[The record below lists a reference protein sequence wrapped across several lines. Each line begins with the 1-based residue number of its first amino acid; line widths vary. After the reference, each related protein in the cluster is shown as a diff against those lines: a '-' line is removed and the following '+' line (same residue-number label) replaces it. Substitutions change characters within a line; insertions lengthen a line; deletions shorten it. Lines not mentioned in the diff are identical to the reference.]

1 MIREVKVEKY
11 LNKKT
16 KDEEYIVYKLRVNDS
31 VLDKRFTDF
40 YNLDRELRQLDSKLI
55 KIPGKSIFK
64 NEKVLNDRVTGFN
77 NYLNFIISSKNPV
90 WRDSKQFRD
99 FIRVENDVMNWNDQ
113 QLELTNKIKKLK
125 SIIYKRDN
133 NFNKLLIECLTMMK
147 ALQSRINEK
156 IKNPNELNKRKDLL
170 MKNSDE
176 IDIIQL
182 MIKDNLSSTKI
193 SPVKPTTKVQ
203 SFGSKNN
210 AELKELQVQE
220 IANQDKQLESLSNKL
235 HLQLNIALTINQEIE
250 EQNEFLSTATSTLKT
265 KNCTSITPN
274 YDHLYNNLQTVKSI
288 LGSST
293 KLTLAE
299 KILYSH
305 LTNPEDSLSGYNS
318 NNIRGNAYLKLT
330 PDRVAMQ
337 DASAQMA
344 LLQFMTCGLETTAIP
359 SSIHCDH
366 LIQAYE
372 GAESDLKRS
381 IVSNKE
387 VFDFLESASK
397 KYGIEFWK
405 PGAGIIHQLVLE
417 NYAAPGMLML
427 GTDSHTPNAG
437 GMGMLAIGVGG
448 ADAVDGMSGTP
459 WELKA
464 PKVIGVKL
472 TGQMNGWTT
481 PKDLILHLAGKL
493 TVKGGT
499 GSIIE
504 YFGPGLDNQS
514 CTGLATM
521 ANMGAEVGATTST
534 FPYSNSMREYLHA
547 TARGPVAKAA
557 DEISKTGFLQADK
570 DAEYDQVIEINLSEL
585 EPHINGPFT
594 PDLATPLSK
603 FKQMVQEN
611 NWPTKLSA
619 GLIGSCTN
627 SSYQDMSRVE
637 SIAQQAKAANREAVV
652 PFMVTPGSELIR
664 ATIERDGV
672 QSTLESVGATVLAN
686 ACGPC
691 IGQWDR
697 REAKNEDNA
706 ILTSFNRNFKARND
720 GNLKT
725 MNFLASPEIVTA
737 MSIAG
742 SMTFNPM
749 TDILP
754 ASGNSKELKFEP
766 PHGTFL
772 PTEGFIPGD
781 TTFAP
786 EPTPEPIPETPV
798 QISPSSTRLEILEPF
813 KSHFENPE
821 EAGELP
827 KMQCLMRVRGKC
839 TTDHISAAGPWLKY
853 KGHLSNISENTL
865 MTAVNDEDGKVNS
878 AYDFQEKTTSTIP
891 DIAKRYRERQQPWM
905 IVVDENYGEGSA
917 REHAAMQP
925 RWLGCCVVL
934 GRSLARIHE
943 TNIKK
948 QGFVPLTFKN
958 KEDYNK
964 IDAGDQVETV
974 GLKGLFAGDL
984 NTPVSVKVTKKDGS
998 VLDIPV
1004 NHTLS
1009 VDQLNWV
1016 RHGSALNA
1024 IAAAAA
1030 AK

>member
-1 MIREVKVEKY
+1 M
-11 LNKKT
+11 
-16 KDEEYIVYKLRVNDS
+16 
-31 VLDKRFTDF
+31 KR
-40 YNLDRELRQLDSKLI
+40 
-55 KIPGKSIFK
+55 
-64 NEKVLNDRVTGFN
+64 
-77 NYLNFIISSKNPV
+77 
-90 WRDSKQFRD
+90 
-99 FIRVENDVMNWNDQ
+99 
-113 QLELTNKIKKLK
+113 
-125 SIIYKRDN
+125 
-133 NFNKLLIECLTMMK
+133 
-147 ALQSRINEK
+147 
-156 IKNPNELNKRKDLL
+156 
-170 MKNSDE
+170 
-176 IDIIQL
+176 
-182 MIKDNLSSTKI
+182 
-193 SPVKPTTKVQ
+193 
-203 SFGSKNN
+203 
-210 AELKELQVQE
+210 
-220 IANQDKQLESLSNKL
+220 
-235 HLQLNIALTINQEIE
+235 
-250 EQNEFLSTATSTLKT
+250 FLSTATSTLKT

-274 YDHLYNNLQTVKSI
+274 YEHLYNNLQTAKSI

-305 LTNPEDSLSGYNS
+305 LTNPEDSLSGYSS

-697 REAKNEDNA
+697 REAKNEDN
-706 ILTSFNRNFKARND
+706 
-720 GNLKT
+720 
-725 MNFLASPEIVTA
+725 
-737 MSIAG
+737 
-742 SMTFNPM
+742 
-749 TDILP
+749 
-754 ASGNSKELKFEP
+754 
-766 PHGTFL
+766 
-772 PTEGFIPGD
+772 
-781 TTFAP
+781 
-786 EPTPEPIPETPV
+786 
-798 QISPSSTRLEILEPF
+798 
-813 KSHFENPE
+813 
-821 EAGELP
+821 GEL
-827 KMQCLMRVRGKC
+827 
-839 TTDHISAAGPWLKY
+839 H
-853 KGHLSNISENTL
+853 
-865 MTAVNDEDGKVNS
+865 
-878 AYDFQEKTTSTIP
+878 
-891 DIAKRYRERQQPWM
+891 
-905 IVVDENYGEGSA
+905 
-917 REHAAMQP
+917 
-925 RWLGCCVVL
+925 
-934 GRSLARIHE
+934 
-943 TNIKK
+943 
-948 QGFVPLTFKN
+948 
-958 KEDYNK
+958 
-964 IDAGDQVETV
+964 
-974 GLKGLFAGDL
+974 
-984 NTPVSVKVTKKDGS
+984 
-998 VLDIPV
+998 
-1004 NHTLS
+1004 
-1009 VDQLNWV
+1009 
-1016 RHGSALNA
+1016 
-1024 IAAAAA
+1024 
-1030 AK
+1030 